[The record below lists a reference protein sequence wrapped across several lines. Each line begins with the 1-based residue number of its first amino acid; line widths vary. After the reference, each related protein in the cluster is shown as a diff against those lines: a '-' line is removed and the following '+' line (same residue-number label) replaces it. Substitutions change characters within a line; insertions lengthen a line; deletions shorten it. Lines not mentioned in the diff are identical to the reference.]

1 MLTQQ
6 NSGSWR
12 LAPLWIG
19 CALASAIAI
28 ASCDKMPLVAPTG
41 STLTLIATNNV
52 VPVDG
57 AVEIIAIV
65 TEGTLSGGEDN
76 GVTAGGTPVHN
87 GTVVTFT
94 TTIGRIEPAEALTKS
109 GRATARL
116 IGDGRSGT
124 ALVTAFSGSAT
135 QSLEILVGAAAADFV
150 AVTASPQSLSGTGGS
165 STITA
170 RVEDFD
176 GNVLPNVPV
185 TFTTTAGTLTVTNA
199 TTNASGIATTVL
211 STTQEAIV
219 TATAGFASGEVTV
232 LIKPRIT
239 VTIAPPLQ
247 ATVGVPATFT
257 ITPAEDSIVTDVV
270 VDFGDGGDV
279 SLGAITSATQVVH
292 LFKSAGVKSVTATA
306 YDSDGAQSTS
316 ATQVAVGPLELN
328 LSLSSASVQRGT
340 QVVFTATPTPGALIS
355 RYVWNFGDGD
365 TVETSGNQA
374 LKVYPTAGTR
384 AVSVTAYPTGGG
396 TPATAVSSIT
406 VVN

>member
-1 MLTQQ
+1 MLPQQ
-6 NSGSWR
+6 NSGPWR

-19 CALASAIAI
+19 CALIAALAV
-28 ASCDKMPLVAPTG
+28 ASCDKMPLVAPSG
-41 STLTLIATNNV
+41 STLTLIATSNV
-52 VPVDG
+52 VPLDG
-57 AVEIIAIV
+57 ATEIVAIV
-65 TEGTLSGGEDN
+65 TEGTLTGGEEN
-76 GVTAGGTPVHN
+76 GTTAGGTPVHN

-94 TTIGRIEPAEALTKS
+94 TTIGRIEPAEALTTA

-150 AVTASPQSLSGTGGS
+150 AVTASPQSVPGTGGS

-176 GNVLPNVPV
+176 GNILAGVPV
-185 TFTTTAGTLTVTNA
+185 TFTTSAGTLSVTNA

-211 STTQEAIV
+211 STTEEAIV
-219 TATAGFASGEVTV
+219 TVTAGFASGEVTV
-232 LIKPRIT
+232 LVKPRIT
-239 VTIAPPLQ
+239 VTITPPLQ
-247 ATVGVPATFT
+247 ATVGVPASFT
-257 ITPAEDSIVTDVV
+257 ITPAEDAIVTDVV
-270 VDFGDGGDV
+270 VDFGDGSDV
-279 SLGAITSATQVVH
+279 SLGAITSATQTVH
-292 LFKSAGVKSVTATA
+292 LFKSSGVKSVTATA
-306 YDSDGAQSTS
+306 FDSDGGQGTS
-316 ATQVAVGPLELN
+316 ATQVAVGPLQVN
-328 LSLSSASVQRGT
+328 LSLSSATVQRGT
-340 QVVFTATPTPGALIS
+340 QVVFTATPTPGALIE

-365 TVETSGNQA
+365 SVETSGNQA

-396 TPATAVSSIT
+396 EPATAVSSIT